1 MANELGRLEDEI
13 LRARQAQEV
22 IEHPLYQEA
31 FNKLQAELMQEWQSS
46 AARDTEGREKLWLML
61 KLLER
66 TKGHLETLMQTGKL
80 AAVQKQN
87 LLQSLNLWSGKQ
99 SLY

>member
-87 LLQSLNLWSGKQ
+87 LLQSLNPWSGKQ